1 MEVVVDTY
9 GLSKLDSYILISSAP
24 VFLCTIS
31 RDVVDSND
39 ADIREALHRK
49 VLQPYHKCSSTIVV
63 DELGLAHGKN
73 RVDIAVLN
81 GCVHGYEIKSS
92 KDNLLRFSAQ
102 LEEYTRSLQK
112 LTVVSAPN
120 HIEDVLNVVPDWCG
134 VVQATMGP
142 RGGVAFSTLR
152 RATKN
157 PNVDAVALAHLLWR
171 KEAVEFLEL
180 LGVTGKSLTMPRKAL
195 YEEIASQASLN
206 ELVAWI
212 KDRFMRRDSWRA
224 DLQLA

>member
-1 MEVVVDTY
+1 MAHS
-9 GLSKLDSYILISSAP
+9 G
-24 VFLCTIS
+24 
-31 RDVVDSND
+31 DVVNSKD

-49 VLQPYHKCSSTIVV
+49 VLQPYHKCSSTLVV

-73 RVDIAVLN
+73 RIDIAVLN

-120 HIEDVLNVVPDWCG
+120 HIEDVLCIVPDWCG
-134 VVQATMGP
+134 VVQANMGP
-142 RGGVAFSTLR
+142 RGGIKFSTLR
-152 RATKN
+152 RAAKN

-180 LGVTGKSLTMPRKAL
+180 LGVSGKNLTMPRRVL
-195 YEEIASQASLN
+195 YEEIANQASLS

-212 KDRFMRRDSWRA
+212 KDRFMKRDSWRV
-224 DLQLA
+224 DSQPV